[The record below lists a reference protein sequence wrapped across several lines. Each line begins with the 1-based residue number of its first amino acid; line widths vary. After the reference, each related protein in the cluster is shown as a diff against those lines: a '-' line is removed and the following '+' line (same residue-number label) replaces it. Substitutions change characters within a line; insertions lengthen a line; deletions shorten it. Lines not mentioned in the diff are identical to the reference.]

1 MRKRDASASSNRTKR
16 KKVLRPLRKT
26 PDKLIVPQET
36 ERFRVE
42 SDEAGKR
49 LDQFLKKRLKWRS
62 REKIQQLIEQRAI
75 TSSGVRLDRAY
86 KVKAGEEIVLPLPP
100 PPEDAARIDEIPLEI
115 LYEDDLLVVLNK
127 APNIV
132 VHPAGRHKYDTLINA
147 LHLRYRDLDDAKRDI
162 IPRLAHRI
170 DRETSGVL
178 VGYKMR
184 RHDRRAPLVFEHQD
198 VRKEYLAIAEGVIA
212 DDEGM
217 VDLPLAREP
226 HENPNLALMVVTPGG
241 PQARTGYRVVERFGE
256 FTLVRCRLFTGRMHQ
271 IRAHL
276 KALGHPIVC
285 DKFYG
290 VRRALQLSDVRPLR
304 AKEEDRL
311 LLDRQ
316 ALHAQRIEFDH
327 PLTGERM
334 TIEAPLPADM
344 AATLDALRGG

>member
-1 MRKRDASASSNRTKR
+1 MRKRDSAASSNRTKR
-16 KKVLRPLRKT
+16 NKVLRPHRKT
-26 PDKLIVPQET
+26 PDKLIIPQDA

-42 SDEAGKR
+42 SDEAGIR

-62 REKIQQLIEQRAI
+62 REKIQQLLLAREV
-75 TSSGVRLDRAY
+75 TSKGLRLDRAY

-115 LYEDDLLVVLNK
+115 LFEDELLVVLNK

-147 LHLRYRDLDDAKRDI
+147 LHLRYRNLEDPKLDI

-178 VGYKMR
+178 VGYKMG
-184 RHDRRAPLVFEHQD
+184 RHERRAPLVFERQE
-198 VRKEYLAIAEGVIA
+198 VRKEYLALAEGLLPN
-212 DDEGM
+212 DDGM
-217 VDLPLAREP
+217 IDLPLAREP
-226 HENPNLALMVVTPGG
+226 NENPNLALMIVTPGG
-241 PQARTGYRVVERFGE
+241 PEARTEYHVVERFAG
-256 FTLVRCRLFTGRMHQ
+256 FTLVRCRLHTGRMHQ

-285 DKFYG
+285 DKLYG
-290 VRRALQLSDVRPLR
+290 IRQELRVSDIRPLHR
-304 AKEEDRL
+304 GEEDKL

-316 ALHAQRIEFDH
+316 ALHAHRIEFNH
-327 PLTGERM
+327 PLTLERLK
-334 TIEAPLPADM
+334 IEAPIPTDM
-344 AATLDALRGG
+344 AATIDALKRG